1 MLIRTNHC
9 QNHYDL
15 AGYYKFTN
23 NCDTLTIQ
31 KIMSD
36 AKTSTAI
43 SINRNKYVTKTF
55 TQSSKPMFIFLHV
68 TYAYIIQCAVKWH
81 TVNHTVGT
89 HLTQKCPYK
98 QYNSIITWKADQN
111 RYYNTCQTIQKH
123 NTLMITKAT
132 FMHSAPKIINKKTT
146 DLRRKLCMRKQNNK
160 MLIQP
165 VNFPVRIKKNNMW
178 LPHSAVLPV
187 ISAWYRSHFV
197 VKVI

>member
-68 TYAYIIQCAVKWH
+68 TYAYIIQCAVK
-81 TVNHTVGT
+81 
-89 HLTQKCPYK
+89 
-98 QYNSIITWKADQN
+98 
-111 RYYNTCQTIQKH
+111 
-123 NTLMITKAT
+123 
-132 FMHSAPKIINKKTT
+132 
-146 DLRRKLCMRKQNNK
+146 
-160 MLIQP
+160 
-165 VNFPVRIKKNNMW
+165 
-178 LPHSAVLPV
+178 
-187 ISAWYRSHFV
+187 
-197 VKVI
+197 